1 MEPLTP
7 EYTQQTL
14 QKIQDLPPDADRAV
28 IEETAQRLHSLNW
41 QPVLL
46 SEPPDFLTITKAGLE
61 QFIANLVNDGQPH
74 SQQELS
80 LLSYHF
86 HLLQQLRTDVP
97 EAWDEIN
104 ELMDD
109 D

>member
-14 QKIQDLPPDADRAV
+14 QKIISLPDDADRAV
-28 IEETAQRLHSLNW
+28 IEETAQRLRSLNW
-41 QPVLL
+41 QPILL
-46 SEPPDFLTITKAGLE
+46 SEPPDFLTITKPGIE
-61 QFIANLVNDGQPH
+61 QFIATLVNDGKPH
-74 SQQELS
+74 SRQELS
-80 LLSYHF
+80 LLAYHF
-86 HLLQQLRTDVP
+86 RLLQQLRANVP
-97 EAWDEIN
+97 EAWDEVN